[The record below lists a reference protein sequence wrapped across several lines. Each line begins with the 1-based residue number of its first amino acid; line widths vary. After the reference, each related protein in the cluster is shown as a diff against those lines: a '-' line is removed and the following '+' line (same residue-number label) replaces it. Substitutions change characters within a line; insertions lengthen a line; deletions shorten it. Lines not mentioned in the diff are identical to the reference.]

1 LGTRGFFVCLEGLD
15 GCGKSTQAKL
25 LVRRLKRNCDAVY
38 TAEPSN
44 GRIGRFIKQQ
54 CLHSDKRRLPEVEA
68 LLFAADRSE
77 HVENTILPALKKKQI
92 IVSDRYI
99 YSSLAYQGSTGLDLE
114 WINKINEHSIRPDLS
129 LFIDVEPEIV
139 VQRLKPKKSV
149 MENLDTQKKVRQV
162 YMKYVEKGEL
172 LRVNGNKPK
181 QEVAQEIFNI
191 VQDKLKKA

>member
-1 LGTRGFFVCLEGLD
+1 MGTRGFFVCLEGLD

>member
-1 LGTRGFFVCLEGLD
+1 M
-15 GCGKSTQAKL
+15 
-25 LVRRLKRNCDAVY
+25 RRLKKNCDAVY

-114 WINKINEHSIRPDLS
+114 WISKINEHSIHPDLS

-139 VQRLKPKKSV
+139 IQRLKPRKSV
-149 MENLDTQKKVRQV
+149 MENLDTQKKVRQI

-181 QEVAQEIFNI
+181 QEVAQEIFTI
-191 VQDKLKKA
+191 VQTALKKA